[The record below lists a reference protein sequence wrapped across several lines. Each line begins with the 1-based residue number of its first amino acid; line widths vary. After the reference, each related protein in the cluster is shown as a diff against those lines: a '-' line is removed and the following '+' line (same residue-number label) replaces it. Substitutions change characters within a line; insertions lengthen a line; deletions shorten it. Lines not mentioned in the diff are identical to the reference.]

1 MIINML
7 TVIFVLICC
16 IVSFLLMV
24 FTKKTLLFRYI
35 PIVIITVSFIFI
47 TIKYFFYSYYLI
59 VTKLFDG
66 VILVLFLT
74 LWFFMMIEH
83 VILDLIEDYSN
94 IRSFFRIMY
103 NRIKRL
109 KFRYVRLHFI
119 KKIKNQSLH

>member
-1 MIINML
+1 MIMNVL
-7 TVIFVLICC
+7 TVLFVLICC
-16 IVSFLLMV
+16 IVSFLLM
-24 FTKKTLLFRYI
+24 FFIKKTMLFRYI

-47 TIKYFFYSYYLI
+47 TIKFFFYSYYLI

-94 IRSFFRIMY
+94 IRSSFRTMY

-119 KKIKNQSLH
+119 KKN